1 MTGIWSLTTTPE
13 SITGTTFAISLS
25 GQIDDVRFYPALAQ
39 MTTYTYD
46 PLVGITSSTDANG
59 QTTYYEYDGLQRL
72 MNIKDQYGNIVK
84 HMDYHYQG
92 Q

>member
-1 MTGIWSLTTTPE
+1 M
-13 SITGTTFAISLS
+13 
-25 GQIDDVRFYPALAQ
+25 
-39 MTTYTYD
+39 
-46 PLVGITSSTDANG
+46 TSSTDAKN

-72 MNIKDQYGNIVK
+72 MNIKDQYGNILK